1 MDQFDISVIIELGL
15 LNFVLDFT
23 NSALCLLL
31 ICLLV
36 VGFVFS
42 YWWSLVVP
50 NWFQVFFELVFKIM
64 YKFTYERLGF
74 LTDSCFVFVFVLFV
88 LLLFG
93 NLLGMFPFGFTY
105 TSHIVITFFLSLV
118 VFFFVVFF
126 GLFFHGL
133 RFFSFFVP
141 EGVPLFLLPLFIF
154 LEMFSFVVR
163 AFSLAIRLSANMIS
177 GHILLHLLISFF
189 LFVCEQGLVY
199 LFFVFFL
206 VCFMFVLEI
215 VVAFLQAYVFVTLTC
230 VYLSEIV
237 FLH

>member
-1 MDQFDISVIIELGL
+1 MDQFDISIIIELNL
-15 LNFVLDFT
+15 FKFVLDFT
-23 NSALCLLL
+23 NSALCLVL

-36 VGFVFS
+36 IVFLFS
-42 YWWSLVVP
+42 HWWSLFIP
-50 NWFQVFFELVFKIM
+50 NWFQVFCELVFRII
-64 YKFTYERLGF
+64 YKFTYERLGL
-74 LTDSCFVFVFVLFV
+74 LTNSCFVFVFVLFI

-105 TSHIVITFFLSLV
+105 TSHIIITFFLSLI
-118 VFFFVVFF
+118 VFFFVVFS

-141 EGVPLFLLPLFIF
+141 DGVPLFLLPLFIF
-154 LEMFSFVVR
+154 LEMFSFLVR
-163 AFSLAIRLSANMIS
+163 AFSLAIRLSANMVS
-177 GHILLHLLISFF
+177 GHILLHLLISLF

-199 LFFVFFL
+199 LFFIFFL
-206 VCFMFVLEI
+206 VFFMFILEI